1 MAVSEICW
9 KILSKNLKELLIRT
23 ISGIL
28 NKSLMVIQF
37 SFLFSY
43 VLLIAFK
50 PAKFEALGYSLTT
63 SAVTKSA
70 SLVIELKIPSFEIE

>member
-1 MAVSEICW
+1 
-9 KILSKNLKELLIRT
+9 
-23 ISGIL
+23 
-28 NKSLMVIQF
+28 MVIQF

-50 PAKFEALGYSLTT
+50 PAKFEALGYSLIT
-63 SAVTKSA
+63 SAVTKSL